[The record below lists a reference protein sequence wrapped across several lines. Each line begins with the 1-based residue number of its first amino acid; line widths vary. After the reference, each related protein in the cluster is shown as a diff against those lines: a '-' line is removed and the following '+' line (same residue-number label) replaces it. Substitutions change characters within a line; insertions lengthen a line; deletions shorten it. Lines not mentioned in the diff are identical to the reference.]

1 MTYTKLRNRITP
13 LIQQISPEAA
23 LLLPLRLFI
32 GLGWLRAGLEKLL
45 YYDVVS
51 ASWLKTFFAE
61 QLSGGH
67 VVFPLYATLIETV
80 FVPYASVI
88 SVLVVVIQ
96 LSIGLAIIMGMFTQ
110 LALLWG
116 ILLNISFVLAGVPNP
131 SAFYLLIQAALF
143 TANAGAT
150 LGLDA
155 YLSKRVSLS
164 VLCAQPDLQ
173 LTHSR
178 ADRRALLWLAI
189 LFACIGLSALPFVR
203 DFSPQA
209 LEDSAMILMI
219 CGLMMASNFLLAF
232 LRLPPVPDLV
242 TVPSVA
248 APSQRL
254 LSQHSVNQRSVSQSL
269 ASRGKLTSDTAN
281 PMSDLPLEVIKAG
294 QGVTV
299 HADYGA
305 GD

>member
-1 MTYTKLRNRITP
+1 MNKPQLSSTPMTYTKLRNCVTP
-13 LIQQISPEAA
+13 LIQQISPEAT

-32 GLGWLRAGLEKLL
+32 GLGWLRAGLEKLF

-51 ASWLKTFFAE
+51 ANWLKAFFAE

-67 VVFPLYATLIETV
+67 IVFPLYATLIETV
-80 FVPYASVI
+80 FVPYAPVI
-88 SVLVVVIQ
+88 SVLMVVIQ
-96 LSIGLAIIMGMFTQ
+96 LSIGLAIITGMFTQ

-116 ILLNISFVLAGVPNP
+116 ILLNISFVLVGVPSP

-178 ADRRALLWLAI
+178 ADRRALLWLAV
-189 LFACIGLSALPFVR
+189 LFTGLGLSALPFVR
-203 DFSPQA
+203 DFSPHA
-209 LEDSAMILMI
+209 IDDSAMILII
-219 CGLMMASNFLLAF
+219 CSLMMASNFLLAF
-232 LRLPPVPDLV
+232 LRLPPVPDLIV
-242 TVPSVA
+242 DPSA
-248 APSQRL
+248 ASSQR
-254 LSQHSVNQRSVSQSL
+254 SANTAPPRSD
-269 ASRGKLTSDTAN
+269 AS
-281 PMSDLPLEVIKAG
+281 EIIKAR
-294 QGVTV
+294 QGVAV
-299 HADYGA
+299 HADYSA